1 MPDPIR
7 VAFVCVENA
16 NRSQMAEAFARLW
29 SREHDVAVDSFSAG
43 SKGGGQVN
51 PKAVAAMQRLGY
63 DMQAE
68 GHQSVHVDTLT
79 GTKLDAA
86 VTMGCGDACPNLSA
100 ERRLDWE
107 IPDPKHL
114 DEPQFDEVRDL
125 IKAKVFALMDEIKR
139 SRSSSS

>member
-1 MPDPIR
+1 MVEPIR

-16 NRSQMAEAFARLW
+16 NRSQMAEAFARMW
-29 SREHDVAVDSFSAG
+29 GREHDVAVESLSAG
-43 SKGGGQVN
+43 SKGGGVVN
-51 PKAVAAMQRLGY
+51 PKAVASMQRLGY

-68 GHQSVHVDTLT
+68 GHQSVHVDTLV

-86 VTMGCGDACPNLSA
+86 VTMGCGDACPHLSA
-100 ERRLDWE
+100 DRHLDWA

-125 IKAKVFALMDEIKR
+125 IQSKVDDLLEEIRR